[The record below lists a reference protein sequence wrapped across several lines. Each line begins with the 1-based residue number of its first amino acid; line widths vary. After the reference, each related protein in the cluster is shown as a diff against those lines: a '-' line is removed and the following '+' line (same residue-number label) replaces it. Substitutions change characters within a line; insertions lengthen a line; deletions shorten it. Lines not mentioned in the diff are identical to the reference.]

1 MKRMF
6 VIVVLVLALGA
17 GVAGWFYH
25 NAAAESGE
33 SSETAEATDE
43 GSGNAEAST
52 VAQTSEGEGEKDQDG
67 ETAVPVNVI
76 DASVG
81 AVSTYISATSNLVP
95 EDEVTVI
102 AEVEGRVTGLYVE
115 EGDRVESGQLLARLL
130 QDDEEIAFKK
140 ARVRAANAEAAH
152 QRAQRM
158 SKEDLIAEEE
168 YDKITMDHRVAQQEV
183 AEARWRLE
191 RTEIRAPFAGRLTWR
206 NTTLGQH
213 ILPGNE
219 LFRVTQFDPLVSRIY
234 LPEADV
240 LTLNTG
246 RHVDITLKADE
257 KVRFLGRIRMIS
269 PVVDTATGTVKVT
282 VEAIDP
288 PSVVRPGGFV
298 IIDIVRETHERTLVL
313 PREAVIRELK
323 SAHVFVAKDDVAEKR
338 TVEVGLEENERL
350 EIVSG
355 IQAGERVVV
364 AGQGSLK
371 DGSKIKVLEIDESQQ
386 AADAERLAR
395 LASRG

>member
-1 MKRMF
+1 MKRTL

-25 NAAAESGE
+25 NAASESGD

-43 GSGNAEAST
+43 GSGNAEASA
-52 VAQTSEGEGEKDQDG
+52 VAQASKEQGEEDEDG

-130 QDDEEIAFKK
+130 QDDEEIAFQK
-140 ARVRAANAEAAH
+140 AKVRAANAEAAH

-158 SKEDLIAEEE
+158 SREDLIAEEE

-240 LTLNTG
+240 LALNTG

-257 KVRFLGRIRMIS
+257 KVRFVGRIRMIS

-298 IIDIVRETHERTLVL
+298 IIDFVRETHERTLVL

-323 SAHVFVAKDDVAEKR
+323 SAHVFVAKGDVAEKR